1 MLAKETEFLQP
12 EAFCE
17 HTMQQNAT
25 VAGALPWTPLGS
37 FKHSPDHLAGFKGGG
52 ALWHREGRKGE
63 KGKEK
68 LKGG

>member
-52 ALWHREGRKGE
+52 RFMA
-63 KGKEK
+63 
-68 LKGG
+68 